1 MHGSTCNPNPSR
13 TEGRIEVEQD
23 GAADEALADK
33 ETFIH
38 SIPAKPLQVTPP
50 SRSLIST

>member
-1 MHGSTCNPNPSR
+1 MKSDRN
-13 TEGRIEVEQD
+13 